1 MGWQYSEKTKQLF
14 MDAVQGKTG
23 THVGEVANADGV
35 GEHGSVACG
44 DALKFTFRV
53 ERDETDPT
61 KDKIVEAKFLTF
73 GCTSAIAASEALC
86 RIIEERRPT
95 PIDALKITNQDVVE
109 FLEGLPTQK
118 VHCSVMGA
126 EALEEAVW
134 DWASRRGVDLEALGF
149 KKLGNDVD
157 EGRVVC
163 QCFGITEPYLRRQ
176 IRELGLKTTDEVTGA
191 LKAGGACGSCRG
203 EIQDILDDVWSGG
216 GCSSG
221 TCAAPTSDAFD
232 GTLSPASTQAT
243 EAPKVAEEPKKT
255 GFIPLA
261 TVSTTA
267 TGDVVQNPTFET
279 TDAPKAAPGEFA
291 KLSPYQKA
299 KRIEETVET
308 AIRPILRRDGGDIE
322 IVDVKDDV
330 VYVAMTG
337 ACDGCDAASQ
347 TLDLIVTTILQ
358 DRLDP
363 AIRVVQL

>member
-1 MGWQYSEKTKQLF
+1 MGWQYSEKTKRLF
-14 MDAVQGKTG
+14 LDAVQGKTG

-61 KDKIVEAKFLTF
+61 KDRVVEAKFLTF

-86 RIIEERRPT
+86 RIVEERRPT
-95 PIDALKITNQDVVE
+95 PLEALKITNQDVVE

-134 DWASRRGVDLEALGF
+134 NWAERRGVDMKALGY
-149 KKLGNDVD
+149 KKLGNDAE

-176 IRELGLKTTDEVTGA
+176 IRELGLKTVDDVTGA

-203 EIQDILDDVWSGG
+203 EIQNILDEVLSGS
-216 GCSSG
+216 CSSG
-221 TCAAPTSDAFD
+221 ARPAPSGDAFD
-232 GTLSPASTQAT
+232 GTLAVVEPTKSAD
-243 EAPKVAEEPKKT
+243 EPKKT

-267 TGDVVQNPTFET
+267 AGDVVQDPSFET

-299 KRIEETVET
+299 KRIEETIENAV
-308 AIRPILRRDGGDIE
+308 RPILRRDGGDIE

-363 AIRVVQL
+363 NVRVVQL

>member
-1 MGWQYSEKTKQLF
+1 
-14 MDAVQGKTG
+14 
-23 THVGEVANADGV
+23 
-35 GEHGSVACG
+35 
-44 DALKFTFRV
+44 
-53 ERDETDPT
+53 
-61 KDKIVEAKFLTF
+61 
-73 GCTSAIAASEALC
+73 
-86 RIIEERRPT
+86 
-95 PIDALKITNQDVVE
+95 
-109 FLEGLPTQK
+109 
-118 VHCSVMGA
+118 
-126 EALEEAVW
+126 
-134 DWASRRGVDLEALGF
+134 
-149 KKLGNDVD
+149 
-157 EGRVVC
+157 
-163 QCFGITEPYLRRQ
+163 
-176 IRELGLKTTDEVTGA
+176 
-191 LKAGGACGSCRG
+191 
-203 EIQDILDDVWSGG
+203 
-216 GCSSG
+216 
-221 TCAAPTSDAFD
+221 
-232 GTLSPASTQAT
+232 
-243 EAPKVAEEPKKT
+243 
-255 GFIPLA
+255 LA

>member
-134 DWASRRGVDLEALGF
+134 DWASRRGVDLTALGF

-191 LKAGGACGSCRG
+191 LKAGGACGSCRA
-203 EIQDILDDVWSGG
+203 EIQNILDEVLSG

-221 TCAAPTSDAFD
+221 TCAAPTPETVA
-232 GTLSPASTQAT
+232 PTQT
-243 EAPKVAEEPKKT
+243 VEAPKVAEEPKKT